1 MGSKSSEKVGPG
13 EVSARVVSYSCL
25 LVYLFDWARSQLRGA
40 GSLVAAGDLLVA
52 ERGIQF
58 PSRGGTWPPALGTRE
73 SEPLNPQ
80 GSSDHIF
87 SFSVVSN
94 PCLLW
99 IWHGWVRTLSPW
111 DSTTCQGVHSV
122 CGA

>member
-58 PSRGGTWPPALGTRE
+58 PEQRWDLAPCTGNSR
-73 SEPLNPQ
+73 
-80 GSSDHIF
+80 
-87 SFSVVSN
+87 V
-94 PCLLW
+94 
-99 IWHGWVRTLSPW
+99 
-111 DSTTCQGVHSV
+111 
-122 CGA
+122 